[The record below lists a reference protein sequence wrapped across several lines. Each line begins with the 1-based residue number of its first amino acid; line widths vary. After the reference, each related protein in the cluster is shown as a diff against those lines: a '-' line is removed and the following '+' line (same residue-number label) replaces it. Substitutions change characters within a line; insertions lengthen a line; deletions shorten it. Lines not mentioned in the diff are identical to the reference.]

1 MLNYTWRPAAGL
13 DIQNIVDL
21 AEQHFQSE
29 IDLIFQPNPITY
41 SRHIT
46 HAVVN
51 QFYNP
56 NKELLSVSYNA
67 DKLIA
72 YTWAQADHRCNWSD
86 DGMVNVNM
94 AHVAMD
100 ISARQRVALIKDML
114 TIWEQFAEQAG
125 NSIVC
130 STTVRHDQAGFLKL
144 HARMG
149 YDIRGSVAY
158 KKLNTLQTGL
168 PIP

>member
-1 MLNYTWRPAAGL
+1 MLNYAWRPAAGQ
-13 DIQNIVDL
+13 DIQNIVNL

-29 IDLIFQPNPITY
+29 IDLIFKPNPITY

-56 NKELLSVSYNA
+56 NKELLSVCYA
-67 DKLIA
+67 DDQLIA

-86 DGMVNVNM
+86 DAMVNVNM

-100 ISARQRVALIKDML
+100 LSSRQRVLLIKDQL
-114 TIWEQFAEQAG
+114 QLWEQFAVVAG
-125 NSIVC
+125 NLIVC
-130 STTVRHDQAGFLKL
+130 STTVRHDQTAFLKL

-158 KKLNTLQTGL
+158 KKLSAT
-168 PIP
+168 